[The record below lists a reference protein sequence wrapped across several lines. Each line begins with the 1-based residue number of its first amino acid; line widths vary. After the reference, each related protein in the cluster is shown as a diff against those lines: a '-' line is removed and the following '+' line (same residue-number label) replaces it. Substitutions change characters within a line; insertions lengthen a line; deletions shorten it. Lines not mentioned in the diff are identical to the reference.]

1 MDLFRQRPELK
12 HNCAIVFKS
21 DHIEH
26 PVVFE
31 CNDYTLAPQSID
43 DKDNLVLKL
52 YGVSAAHMNGVDILM
67 LLNITKHA
75 PYQLKA
81 VHEGHIAYLYG
92 EMNEK
97 LINTVNVKIE
107 QNEQLRQN

>member
-1 MDLFRQRPELK
+1 MGEIK
-12 HNCAIVFKS
+12 IAYGIVFKS
-21 DHIEH
+21 DHLDH
-26 PVVFE
+26 PVIFE
-31 CNDYTLAPQSID
+31 CTDYTLAPQSING
-43 DKDNLVLKL
+43 KDNLVLKL
-52 YGVSAAHMNGVDILM
+52 YGVSAAHMNGVDILI

-92 EMNEK
+92 EINEK
-97 LINTVNVKIE
+97 LINSINVKIE